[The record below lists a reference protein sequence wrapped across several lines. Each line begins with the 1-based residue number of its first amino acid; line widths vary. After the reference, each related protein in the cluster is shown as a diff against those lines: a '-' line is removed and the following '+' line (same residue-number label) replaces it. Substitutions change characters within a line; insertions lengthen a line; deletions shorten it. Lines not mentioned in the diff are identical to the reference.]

1 MVSAQHPH
9 CLYTA
14 KIPVK
19 VAPVRHVL
27 RFILVSAVLQACTGL
42 ALARPELT
50 ELYSG
55 RELYR
60 RLAQQH
66 ATGNRIPF
74 AIVDAVMGVE
84 SAYKP
89 DAIGDAGEVGLM
101 QVLPSTATMLGYR
114 GAIEELSVPA
124 TNIQYGTQYLAGAWR
139 LADGDICTTVMKY
152 RAGHGETRFSEKS
165 VNYCVSVRAKLKAAG
180 YPVTGKVPKPSFGF
194 AGVTKLP
201 SGRVRV
207 KFPGTTNCFL
217 RVVQPGSNYGKC
229 ISKRTL
235 RAKKLLR

>member
-1 MVSAQHPH
+1 M
-9 CLYTA
+9 L
-14 KIPVK
+14 VK
-19 VAPVRHVL
+19 VDRVTHVL
-27 RFILVSAVLQACTGL
+27 RLILAIAFLQGCTGL
-42 ALARPELT
+42 ALARPELG

-66 ATGNRIPF
+66 ATDNRIPF
-74 AIVDAVMGVE
+74 AIVDAVIGVE

-89 DAIGDAGEVGLM
+89 DAVGDAGEVGLM
-101 QVLPSTATMLGYR
+101 QVLPSTATMLGHT
-114 GAIEELSVPA
+114 GTVEQLSVPA
-124 TNIQYGTQYLAGAWR
+124 INIQYGTQYLAGAWR

-180 YPVTGKVPKPSFGF
+180 YPVTGKVPKPTFGF
-194 AGVTKLP
+194 ASVTKLS

-217 RVVQPGSNYGKC
+217 RVIQPGSNYGKC

-235 RAKKLLR
+235 KAKKLLR

>member
-1 MVSAQHPH
+1 MLVEVCS
-9 CLYTA
+9 
-14 KIPVK
+14 
-19 VAPVRHVL
+19 VANVL
-27 RFILVSAVLQACTGL
+27 RFIVVAAVLQGCTGL
-42 ALARPELT
+42 ALARPELGD
-50 ELYSG
+50 LYSG

-66 ATGNRIPF
+66 ATENRIPF
-74 AIVDAVMGVE
+74 AIVDAVMSVE

-89 DAIGDAGEVGLM
+89 DAVGDAGEVGLM
-101 QVLPSTATMLGYR
+101 QVLPSTASMLGHT
-114 GAIEELSVPA
+114 GGIEQLSVPA
-124 TNIQYGTQYLAGAWR
+124 TNIQYGTKYLAGAWH
-139 LADGDICTTVMKY
+139 LADGDICTAVMKY

-165 VNYCVSVRAKLKAAG
+165 VNYCLRVRAKLKAAG
-180 YPVTGKVPKPSFGF
+180 YPVTGNVPKPTFGF

-217 RVVQPGSNYGKC
+217 RVIQPGSNYGKC